1 MFKFYISYFLP
12 WQLWELIVMAAVARA
27 DLMWKERSEGISAPL
42 SWSPSFATQLDQR
55 GTWIHHTVPQKKTSL
70 DCFTKQPVRRRY
82 KKKRG
87 ISCRRSFIT
96 AICSKFLNKL
106 KTNTF
111 MVFAIHLFLPAQATK
126 HRQPCMPTSFQR
138 TDNPSSKFLP
148 LFSPN

>member
-1 MFKFYISYFLP
+1 MRAHCYGCCCSCRLDVEREERGR
-12 WQLWELIVMAAVARA
+12 QCASVMVTIVRYPARPKRNMDSSHCA
-27 DLMWKERSEGISAPL
+27 TEEDLVGLLHQTACEEEI
-42 SWSPSFATQLDQR
+42 Q
-55 GTWIHHTVPQKKTSL
+55 
-70 DCFTKQPVRRRY
+70 
-82 KKKRG
+82 KKRG
-87 ISCRRSFIT
+87 ISCSRSFIT

-138 TDNPSSKFLP
+138 TDDPSSKFLP